1 MTEDGNVTEEA
12 KAEPHADEPRS
23 CEEDRDEAESPQHDE
38 QKKRFLQDKS
48 EETAAK
54 AEAAEANPK
63 EEESLKPPPPPSSSP
78 QASIPIKEASEKQRV
93 PQQQQAA
100 SPPASATDNEPVSS
114 SSSLPRDKKRSYK
127 SDTTATTA
135 PAYVDHT
142 YHDYSQLDIQ
152 DSDQEDYASITL
164 PGPTS
169 SSTSPH
175 RVNLQSTQ
183 RKGIENFPAKLHKI
197 LSSGRYKRIVAWK
210 EHGRSWT
217 ILDKE
222 RLSNVVC
229 PENFSHSNFDS
240 FNRSVNGWGFKRLM
254 REGPDHKSYYHECFL
269 RGRPDL
275 TKFMTRLVNPGKRL
289 PDPKGERKE
298 MNYSG

>member
-23 CEEDRDEAESPQHDE
+23 CEEDRDEAESPKHDE
-38 QKKRFLQDKS
+38 QKKQFPQDKS

-54 AEAAEANPK
+54 AEAAKAEPK
-63 EEESLKPPPPPSSSP
+63 EEESLKPPPPSSSSP

-100 SPPASATDNEPVSS
+100 SPPASATDNEPV

-164 PGPTS
+164 PGTSTS

-240 FNRSVNGWGFKRLM
+240 FNRSVNGWGFKVRLL
-254 REGPDHKSYYHECFL
+254 FL
-269 RGRPDL
+269 C
-275 TKFMTRLVNPGKRL
+275 NC
-289 PDPKGERKE
+289 
-298 MNYSG
+298 